1 MFVCFEF
8 SFDTYIHV
16 FSEEKSTECWTE
28 KEKNWEIF
36 DGNSETWRRFRN
48 REAIYTAV
56 VDQKEVKSVLKIDF
70 ISIEKKGN
78 NYCLDFDSI
87 SAWLPEN
94 ELIISQIGNRSVLP
108 WYIEF
113 KGTHTR

>member
-1 MFVCFEF
+1 MFKQIMLFLVCLFVCFEF

-70 ISIEKKGN
+70 ISIEKKV
-78 NYCLDFDSI
+78 
-87 SAWLPEN
+87 
-94 ELIISQIGNRSVLP
+94 IITV
-108 WYIEF
+108 
-113 KGTHTR
+113 